1 MAEKSRRIGL
11 SWADAADSALCAA
24 SSNGSDT
31 WYLGYNREMSEQYV
45 IDVAFW
51 AKAYGLAAAQVE
63 EFVLE
68 DEDNDILAFRVRFAS
83 GHKVTALSSRPSN
96 LRAKKGRIRIDEAAF
111 HDDLSGL
118 LKAAIAILM
127 WGGSVA
133 VWSTHN
139 GIDNDFNCLIKQI
152 KSGELDYS
160 LHRTTLDDAL
170 SDGLYKRICMV
181 EGSQWTIEKEFNW
194 RTQLYKDYGIAAS
207 EELDCLPFSA
217 QAGKVFDRTWFEIV
231 DTVPTGGQIVR
242 FWDLAATSADLK
254 KDAFFTAGVKMKK
267 VNGIYYVLDLVAEQ
281 LSPADA
287 DRVIVAT
294 ANQDSKNVKVRW
306 EKEGGSAGVRDEVH
320 LKSLLSGFDARAV
333 SPRGDKVL
341 RCKPIASE
349 ALRGNVKLLRGD
361 WNDRYLNA
369 LHAFDGTSKPYI
381 NDIADSSSGAFT
393 ELSKAPARTISQ
405 AISYTTW

>member
-51 AKAYGLAAAQVE
+51 AKAYGLAAAKVE

-139 GIDNDFNCLIKQI
+139 GVDNDFNCLIEQI

-160 LHRTTLDDAL
+160 LHKTTLDDAL

-181 EGSQWTIEKEFNW
+181 EGSQWTVEAQEKW

-231 DTVPTGGQIVR
+231 DTVPSGGQIVR

-267 VNGIYYVLDLVAEQ
+267 VNGIYYIMDAIALQV
-281 LSPADA
+281 SPAAA
-287 DRVIVAT
+287 DELIVRT
-294 ANQDSKNVKVRW
+294 ACFDTPNVEVNW
-306 EKEGGSAGVRDEVH
+306 ELEGGSAGKRDEVH
-320 LKSLLSGFDARAV
+320 LRSLLSGFDAHAV
-333 SPRGDKVL
+333 RPLGDKVKRSVAL
-341 RCKPIASE
+341 ASD
-349 ALRGNVKLLRGD
+349 AKRGNVKLLRGD
-361 WNDRYLNA
+361 WNERYLNA
-369 LHAFDGTSKPYI
+369 IHAFDGTSKPLT
-381 NDIADSSSGAFT
+381 NDFADASSGAYN
-393 ELSKAPARTISQ
+393 ELNKTVRKQPPA
-405 AISYTTW
+405 ASYTRW